1 MLINKHGST
10 TEKKIYF
17 TSRMRG
23 TFLSAFNGG
32 VVCALNLLFADVDDA
47 GSWAAWDKRGR
58 F

>member
-1 MLINKHGST
+1 
-10 TEKKIYF
+10 
-17 TSRMRG
+17 MRG
-23 TFLSAFNGG
+23 TFLSALNGA